1 MHSLLVMYH
10 HGARCR
16 VYERST
22 EEPLLPMEGVQQLLE
37 VLRKVNFEENLRP
50 TVHASGVSGGGVE
63 EKAKV
68 MKI

>member
-1 MHSLLVMYH
+1 
-10 HGARCR
+10 
-16 VYERST
+16 
-22 EEPLLPMEGVQQLLE
+22 MEGVQQLLE